1 MVQVNSYENQVDD
14 NEDGWWKAETK
25 DIWKV
30 KWIELNDQLNIGV
43 NEAFRTK
50 SISKTPGLCD

>member
-30 KWIELNDQLNIGV
+30 K
-43 NEAFRTK
+43 
-50 SISKTPGLCD
+50 

>member
-14 NEDGWWKAETK
+14 NEDRWWKAETK